1 MVKCKNCGEEIE
13 DKNFC
18 PKCGTKNESIIC
30 PSCNSELNED
40 DVFCPECGEKIK
52 DEEEIKEETSKET
65 EDTDKKDKKE
75 ETSKE
80 TKDTDKKDKKEETS
94 EKTEDTDKEDKKE
107 ETSEKTEDT
116 DKEAKICPHCNAK
129 IYEEDAEYCLEC
141 GKPLNIDIQSFAGIK
156 ATINVKKLIIFSIIS
171 IIFSAILSLLFCYI
185 FGMVSPTSDLYP
197 IGFFISL
204 LVVISIFGSFKDLIN
219 GGLLGIIT
227 GLVIGLLCN
236 SIVELS
242 AGFAFSYQMFFGY
255 APIIFTIFGAIIGVL
270 STKFLRNT
278 VSKYIDVE

>member
-80 TKDTDKKDKKEETS
+80 TKDTDKK
-94 EKTEDTDKEDKKE
+94 DKKE

-227 GLVIGLLCN
+227 GLVIGLLSN
-236 SIVELS
+236 TIVELS

-270 STKFLRNT
+270 STKYLRNS

>member
-52 DEEEIKEETSKET
+52 DEEEIKEETSKE
-65 EDTDKKDKKE
+65 
-75 ETSKE
+75 
-80 TKDTDKKDKKEETS
+80 
-94 EKTEDTDKEDKKE
+94 
-107 ETSEKTEDT
+107 TEDT

-227 GLVIGLLCN
+227 GLVIGLLSN
-236 SIVELS
+236 TIVELS

-270 STKFLRNT
+270 STKYLRNS